1 MSINKEIFNM
11 GIIEDMKKEVKKEMK
26 EQENDRG
33 ILDIITAKA
42 ISRKLLVWVTA
53 CVFLGL
59 GKITPDEWTAI
70 SLGYV
75 GVEGFADLASK
86 WKFGK

>member
-1 MSINKEIFNM
+1 M
-11 GIIEDMKKEVKKEMK
+11 GILEDVKKEVRAEMK
-26 EQENDRG
+26 ESENDRG

-42 ISRKLLVWVTA
+42 ISRKLLVWTVAT
-53 CVFLGL
+53 VFMAF

-75 GVEGFADLASK
+75 GIEGFADIASK
-86 WKFGK
+86 WKHGSK

>member
-1 MSINKEIFNM
+1 M
-11 GIIEDMKKEVKKEMK
+11 GILEDMKKEVKQELKEK
-26 EQENDRG
+26 ENERG
-33 ILDIITAKA
+33 VLDIITAKA

-53 CVFLGL
+53 SIFLGF

-75 GVEGFADLASK
+75 GIEGFADIATK
-86 WKFGK
+86 WKFGNKG

>member
-1 MSINKEIFNM
+1 MQM
-11 GIIEDMKKEVKKEMK
+11 GIIDDMKKEVKKELK

-33 ILDIITAKA
+33 VIDIITAKA
-42 ISRKLLVWVTA
+42 ISRKLLVWITA
-53 CVFLGL
+53 SVFLGL

-75 GVEGFADLASK
+75 GVEGFADLAVK
-86 WKFGK
+86 WKGAGK

>member
-1 MSINKEIFNM
+1 L
-11 GIIEDMKKEVKKEMK
+11 GILEDVKKEVRAEMK
-26 EQENDRG
+26 ESENDRG

-42 ISRKLLVWVTA
+42 ISRKLLVWTVAT
-53 CVFLGL
+53 VFMAF

-75 GVEGFADLASK
+75 GIEGFADIASK
-86 WKFGK
+86 WKHGSK